1 MSDCEIYQTD
11 MAETPFSVTGNE
23 LSVDMRWVSDP
34 IDAHKSG
41 EELVAVIEGA
51 GRLTCDGEVYAL
63 SKGQGVLIPDASERA
78 WEFEAPA
85 LLYRVA
91 LK

>member
-1 MSDCEIYQTD
+1 MSDCETYQTN
-11 MAETPFSVTGNE
+11 MAVTPFSVTGKE
-23 LSVDMRWVSDP
+23 LTVDMRWVSDT

-51 GRLTCDGEVYAL
+51 GRLTCDGEVYEL
-63 SKGQGVLIPDASERA
+63 SKGQGVLIPNAAVRS
-78 WEFEAPA
+78 WVFETPA
-85 LLYRVA
+85 LLYLVS

>member
-1 MSDCEIYQTD
+1 MIDCETYQTN
-11 MAETPFSVTGNE
+11 MAETPFSATGNE
-23 LSVDMRWVSDP
+23 LSVDMRWVRDP
-34 IDAHKSG
+34 IEPHSAG

-51 GRLTCDGEVYAL
+51 GRLTCEGEVYEL
-63 SKGQGVLIPDASERA
+63 SRGQGVLIPNAAERS
-78 WEFEAPA
+78 WDFEAPA